1 MEKENKT
8 NESIEVEEEIVEVE
22 DDSPVTKKSSFFSR
36 IATNIQAYFKPTDIQ
51 KDILRYK
58 SNTLARSFCFLAI
71 ICNCLAFLFVY
82 STMTKVSYL
91 TGIDIVYNIL
101 FMLFT
106 FLTAEKI
113 KVYNKNSS
121 YAAFGL
127 GLLEI
132 AHYFWYILII
142 YTQEGSIEAWVNFAD
157 LILMMVSGGLLI
169 VAAVANYFRSSIL
182 ENYLNTLAETD
193 ATAKLDLLSK
203 KGGK

>member
-1 MEKENKT
+1 
-8 NESIEVEEEIVEVE
+8 
-22 DDSPVTKKSSFFSR
+22 
-36 IATNIQAYFKPTDIQ
+36 
-51 KDILRYK
+51 
-58 SNTLARSFCFLAI
+58 
-71 ICNCLAFLFVY
+71 
-82 STMTKVSYL
+82 
-91 TGIDIVYNIL
+91 
-101 FMLFT
+101 MLFT

-121 YAAFGL
+121 FAALGL

-132 AHYFWYILII
+132 THYFWYILII
-142 YTQEGSIEAWVNFAD
+142 YTQEGSIEAWVNYAD

-169 VAAVANYFRSSIL
+169 VAAIANYFRSSIL

>member
-8 NESIEVEEEIVEVE
+8 NEYIDVENT
-22 DDSPVTKKSSFFSR
+22 PTKKKSFFER
-36 IATNIQAYFKPTDIQ
+36 IGTNIQAYFKPTDVQ

-58 SNTLARSFCFLAI
+58 SNSLARSFCFIAI

-82 STMTKVSYL
+82 STMSKVSYL
-91 TGIDIVYNIL
+91 TGIDIVFNIL

-113 KVYNKNSS
+113 KVYNKNASF
-121 YAAFGL
+121 AALGL

-132 AHYFWYILII
+132 THYFWYILII
-142 YTQEGSIEAWVNFAD
+142 YTQEGSIEAWVNYAD

-169 VAAVANYFRSSIL
+169 VAAIANYFRSSIL

>member
-1 MEKENKT
+1 MENENKT
-8 NESIEVEEEIVEVE
+8 NENIAVETN
-22 DDSPVTKKSSFFSR
+22 STNKSSFFKR
-36 IATNIQAYFKPTDIQ
+36 METNIQAYFKPTDVQ

-58 SNTLARSFCFLAI
+58 SNTLARSFCFIAI
-71 ICNCLAFLFVY
+71 ICNCLAFSFVY
-82 STMTKVSYL
+82 STMSKVSYL
-91 TGIDIVYNIL
+91 TGIDIVFNIL

-113 KVYNKNSS
+113 KVYNKNASF
-121 YAAFGL
+121 AALGL

-132 AHYFWYILII
+132 SHYFWYILII
-142 YTQEGSIEAWVNFAD
+142 YTQEGSIETWVNFAD

-169 VAAVANYFRSSIL
+169 VSAVANYFRSSIL

-193 ATAKLDLLSK
+193 ATAKLDLLNK

>member
-1 MEKENKT
+1 MENENNT
-8 NESIEVEEEIVEVE
+8 NENIVV
-22 DDSPVTKKSSFFSR
+22 DGKKPSFFEKIS
-36 IATNIQAYFKPTDIQ
+36 TNIQAYFKPTDIQ

-58 SNTLARSFCFLAI
+58 SNGLARSFCFLAI

-113 KVYNKNSS
+113 KVYSKNAT
-121 YAAFGL
+121 YAALAL
-127 GLLEI
+127 GVAEI
-132 AHYFWYILII
+132 THYFWYILII
-142 YTQEGSIEAWVNFAD
+142 YTQEGTIEAWVNFSD

-182 ENYLNTLAETD
+182 ENYLNTLAKTD
-193 ATAKLDLLSK
+193 ATAKLDLLNK